1 MERRKREDRQA
12 LDDAVLADVTGG
24 VQSMR
29 GKYVSSF
36 YCEVCG
42 RTIRLSGIYQLETA
56 RKNHFQKEHR
66 GLNPQ
71 KGL

>member
-1 MERRKREDRQA
+1 MEQRKREDRQA
-12 LDDAVLADVTGG
+12 LDDAVLSDVTGG

-66 GLNPQ
+66 GHNPQ
-71 KGL
+71 KGY